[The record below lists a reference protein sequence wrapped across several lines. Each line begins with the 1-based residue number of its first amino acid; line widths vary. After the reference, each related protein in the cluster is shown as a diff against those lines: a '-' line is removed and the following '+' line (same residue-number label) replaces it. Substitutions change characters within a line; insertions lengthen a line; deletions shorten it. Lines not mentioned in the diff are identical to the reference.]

1 MAEYMDY
8 QDHGDQPKTKT
19 GRIAGRIVCILS
31 ALWLIFLVVWVF
43 VRSPENV
50 RTDFD
55 PVQSEQHSVSQPPA
69 QTDNPFLKL
78 KEGLDAGN
86 AYTLNDAFRTAFPDI
101 VNLITKSSTELS
113 KNQIYTYDHGA
124 SLTLALPYVAT
135 KTEQNEDTGSVQG
148 VIGLDVLILPYETG
162 DGSLQIDTPI
172 RYSAQYDTSDPDQP
186 YLLTLREFSAERF
199 RLNFYT
205 LSVQFS
211 GAVAQTLDYT
221 ASLSI
226 PLTKD
231 EAERNKIANNITIS
245 GEPAQ
250 ITGGNQTSDTVING
264 RFSLNSGA
272 QTIQIE
278 YNDLFYRKFSSIHL
292 TPQRP
297 DTDFVIIIN
306 GRE

>member
-55 PVQSEQHSVSQPPA
+55 PVQGEQHSVSQPPA

-86 AYTLNDAFRTAFPDI
+86 AYTLNDAFRTDFPDI
-101 VNLITKSSTELS
+101 VDLITKSSTELS

-135 KTEQNEDTGSVQG
+135 KTEQNEDTGSVRG

-162 DGSLQIDTPI
+162 DGSLLIGAPV

-205 LSVQFS
+205 LSVQLAGS
-211 GAVAQTLDYT
+211 VAQTLDYT
-221 ASLSI
+221 ADLSV

-231 EAERNKIANNITIS
+231 EAEHNKIADHITVN

-250 ITGGNQTSDTVING
+250 ITGGNQTSDTAISG
-264 RFSLNSGA
+264 RFSLNSGT
-272 QTIQIE
+272 QTVLID
-278 YNDLFYRKFSSIHL
+278 YNDLLYRKFSSIRL
-292 TPQRP
+292 MPQQP
-297 DTDFVIIIN
+297 DTNFIIIIN